1 MPEATTSILLTGGA
15 GYIGAA
21 TADALIAAGMRVVIL
36 DDLSSGHVDTIPNE
50 ASFQTGS
57 YGESAKVE
65 ELLRDARI
73 DAIIHCGAK
82 SIVAESS
89 EHPERYFA
97 NNVQA
102 SLNLLDAASNIGV
115 KRFVFSSSA
124 AVYGAPSSSTISE
137 ATPLNPVNPY
147 GATKVAF
154 ELALRSYAE
163 AHGMWS
169 IALRYFNVGGSTE
182 RVRERHNPE
191 THLLPRLLHAAE
203 SGAPFEMYGND
214 YATPDGSALRDY
226 IHVADVAA
234 ANLAAVNY
242 LLSEHTAPGHTA
254 VNIGSGVGTSV
265 KQAISAVER
274 ASKRSVN
281 LEVHPRRAGDPPRLI
296 ADITRAVSLLNW
308 RPRQSETTRII
319 RSLIDQNLAD

>member
-1 MPEATTSILLTGGA
+1 MSEQKNSVLLTGGA

-21 TADALIAAGMRVVIL
+21 TAEALLADGHRVVIL
-36 DDLSSGHVDTIPNE
+36 DDLSSGHTDTIPNE
-50 ASFQTGS
+50 ASFKTGS
-57 YGESAKVE
+57 YGETDKME

-73 DAIIHCGAK
+73 DVIVHCGAK
-82 SIVAESS
+82 SIVAEGE
-89 EHPERYFA
+89 EHPDRYFA

-102 SLNLLDAASNIGV
+102 SLNLLNAACNVGV
-115 KRFVFSSSA
+115 RRMVFSSSA
-124 AVYGAPSSSTISE
+124 AVYGAPTSSTINE
-137 ATPLNPVNPY
+137 ATPLAPVNTY

-154 ELALRSYAE
+154 ELALRSFADANE
-163 AHGMWS
+163 MRS
-169 IALRYFNVGGSTE
+169 LSLRYFNVAGSTE
-182 RVRERHNPE
+182 RVRERHDPE
-191 THLLPRLLHAAE
+191 THLLPRLIRAAE
-203 SGAPFEMYGND
+203 SGEPFSIYGND

-226 IHVADVAA
+226 VHVADVAA

-242 LLSEHTAPGHTA
+242 LLRDGAPIGHNA

-274 ASKRSVN
+274 ATKRTVN
-281 LEVHPRRAGDPPRLI
+281 VEVQPRRAGDPPRLI

-319 RSLIDQNLAD
+319 RSLIG

>member
-1 MPEATTSILLTGGA
+1 MSEQKNSVLLTGGA

-21 TADALIAAGMRVVIL
+21 TADALLADGHRVVIL
-36 DDLSSGHVDTIPNE
+36 DDLSSGHTDTIPNE
-50 ASFQTGS
+50 ASFKTGN
-57 YGESAKVE
+57 YGETDKME

-73 DAIIHCGAK
+73 DVIVHCGAK
-82 SIVAESS
+82 SIVAEGE
-89 EHPERYFA
+89 EHPDRYFA

-102 SLNLLDAASNIGV
+102 SLNLLNAACNVGV
-115 KRFVFSSSA
+115 RRMVFSSSA
-124 AVYGAPSSSTISE
+124 AVYGAPTSSTINE
-137 ATPLNPVNPY
+137 ATPLAPVNTY

-154 ELALRSYAE
+154 ELALRSFADANE
-163 AHGMWS
+163 MRS
-169 IALRYFNVGGSTE
+169 LSLRYFNVAGSTE
-182 RVRERHNPE
+182 RVRERHDPE
-191 THLLPRLLHAAE
+191 THLLPRLIRAAE
-203 SGAPFEMYGND
+203 SGEPFSIYGND

-226 IHVADVAA
+226 VHVADVAA

-242 LLSEHTAPGHTA
+242 LLRDGAPIGHNA

-274 ASKRSVN
+274 ATKRTVN
-281 LEVHPRRAGDPPRLI
+281 VEVQPRRAGDPPRLI

-319 RSLIDQNLAD
+319 RSLIG

>member
-1 MPEATTSILLTGGA
+1 MSEQKNSVLLTGGA

-21 TADALIAAGMRVVIL
+21 TADALLADGHRVVIL
-36 DDLSSGHVDTIPNE
+36 DDLSSGHTDTIPNE
-50 ASFQTGS
+50 ASFKTGS
-57 YGESAKVE
+57 YGETDKME

-73 DAIIHCGAK
+73 DVIVHCGAK
-82 SIVAESS
+82 SIVAEGE
-89 EHPERYFA
+89 EHPDRYFA

-102 SLNLLDAASNIGV
+102 SLNLLNAACNVGV
-115 KRFVFSSSA
+115 RRMVFSSSA
-124 AVYGAPSSSTISE
+124 AVYGAPTSSTINE
-137 ATPLNPVNPY
+137 ATPLAPVNTY

-154 ELALRSYAE
+154 ELALRSFADAYE
-163 AHGMWS
+163 MRS
-169 IALRYFNVGGSTE
+169 LSLRYFNVAGSTE
-182 RVRERHNPE
+182 RVRERHDPE
-191 THLLPRLLHAAE
+191 THLLPRLIRAAE
-203 SGAPFEMYGND
+203 SGEPFSIYGND

-226 IHVADVAA
+226 VHVADVAA

-242 LLSEHTAPGHTA
+242 LLRDGAPIGHNA

-274 ASKRSVN
+274 ATKRTVN
-281 LEVHPRRAGDPPRLI
+281 VEVQPRRAGDPPRLI

-319 RSLIDQNLAD
+319 RSLIG

>member
-1 MPEATTSILLTGGA
+1 MSESTTSILLTGGA

-36 DDLSSGHVDTIPNE
+36 DDLSSGHMDTIPNE
-50 ASFQTGS
+50 ASFKTGG
-57 YGESAKVE
+57 YGETDKME

-73 DAIIHCGAK
+73 DVIVHCGAK
-82 SIVAESS
+82 SIVAESD
-89 EHPERYFA
+89 EHPDRYFA

-102 SLNLLDAASNIGV
+102 SLNLLNAACNVGV
-115 KRFVFSSSA
+115 KRMVFSSSA
-124 AVYGAPSSSTISE
+124 AVYGAPTSSTINE
-137 ATPLNPVNPY
+137 ATALAPVNTY

-154 ELALRSYAE
+154 ELALRSFADAYE
-163 AHGMWS
+163 MQS
-169 IALRYFNVGGSTE
+169 VSLRYFNVAGSTE
-182 RVRERHNPE
+182 RVRERHDPE
-191 THLLPRLLHAAE
+191 THLLPRLIHAAE
-203 SGAPFEMYGND
+203 SGEPFFIYGND

-226 IHVADVAA
+226 VHVADVAA

-242 LLSEHTAPGHTA
+242 LLRDGAPTGHNA

-274 ASKRSVN
+274 ATKRTVN
-281 LEVHPRRAGDPPRLI
+281 VQVQPRRAGDPPRLI
-296 ADITRAVSLLNW
+296 ADITRAVALLNW

-319 RSLIDQNLAD
+319 RSLIG